1 MHSINKISVLI
12 VDDSFFMRKMLREI
26 LESDPKIIV
35 VGTAKDGEEA
45 VLKSVELKPD
55 VITMDYNMPVKNG
68 IEAVSEILKL
78 NSLSKPSIIMISAHT
93 KSGSNEAL
101 DCLRCGAI
109 DFVTK
114 PSGELSMDIDKMKDE
129 ILLKI
134 HMASMAKVTVYPH
147 HKKMGIQEKVSS
159 LVLSDKVVVIGA
171 STGGP
176 PLVEDIIEML
186 PKDLS
191 ATVIVAQHMPPYFI
205 SRFADR
211 LDKLTPLSVSEAK
224 DGDYLTTGRVYLVP
238 ADFDFSILENK
249 TIRLNTLSYFEG
261 ANPSIDRAMEA
272 VVKVYGS
279 NVVGVILSGMGE
291 DGLVG
296 AKKIKQAGGVM
307 IAQDPKTAAI
317 DSMPSAI
324 ISAGLADEIL
334 PPSKIPISFISL
346 IK

>member
-26 LESDPKIIV
+26 LESDPKILV

-45 VLKSVELKPD
+45 VVKSLELNPD
-55 VITMDYNMPVKNG
+55 VITMDYNMPIKNG
-68 IEAVSEILKL
+68 VEAIKEILKL
-78 NSLSKPSIIMISAHT
+78 NVVKKPSVIMISAHT
-93 KSGSNEAL
+93 TSGSSEAL
-101 DCLRCGAI
+101 DCLRCGAV
-109 DFVTK
+109 DFITK

-134 HMASMAKVTVYPH
+134 HMASMAKVTVYPK
-147 HKKMGIQEKVSS
+147 HKKMGIQEKIESS
-159 LVLSDKVVVIGA
+159 VLAENVIVIGA

-191 ATVIVAQHMPPYFI
+191 ATVIIAQHMPPYFI
-205 SRFADR
+205 SRFAER

-224 DGDYLTTGRVYLVP
+224 DGDYLTMGKVYLVP
-238 ADFDFSILENK
+238 ADFDFVILENK

-261 ANPSIDRAMEA
+261 ANPSIDRAMES
-272 VVKVYGS
+272 VVRVYGKK
-279 NVVGVILSGMGE
+279 VVGVILSGMGQ
-291 DGLVG
+291 DGLIG
-296 AKKIKQAGGVM
+296 AKRIKQAGGVM
-307 IAQDPKTAAI
+307 IAQEPSTAAI
-317 DSMPSAI
+317 DSMPNAI
-324 ISAGLADEIL
+324 ISAGLADKIL
-334 PPSKIPISFISL
+334 SPNEIPIGFISL